1 MCKEQSHKCI
11 IRNPSPPRAFRTW
24 KLLIYD
30 CNVYCIPLVKSV
42 DLIVPLR
49 TTRRLR
55 SILFWL
61 FGLFA
66 YKGVWLRWNTAYTK
80 EFWLCGLFAFKGVWL
95 RWNTAYKRFLTLQVV
110 CQQRSLTPLK
120 YRIQKSSDSAGCLP
134 TKESDSA
141 DIPHAK
147 EFWLRG
153 KRFYSNT
160 AVSSTPWN
168 PTPWWAAKGKT
179 GVSIMKILAKYAKEK
194 QRSCVKL
201 PLNCISFNRVR
212 FP

>member
-1 MCKEQSHKCI
+1 MYYSKSF
-11 IRNPSPPRAFRTW
+11 PPPPPVPFALEISWFM
-24 KLLIYD
+24 
-30 CNVYCIPLVKSV
+30 
-42 DLIVPLR
+42 IVMY
-49 TTRRLR
+49 TTRKKRWPDCPFKDNQTHAKYTVLTIRVVCLQR
-55 SILFWL
+55 SLTPLKYRIH
-61 FGLFA
+61 
-66 YKGVWLRWNTAYTK
+66 
-80 EFWLCGLFAFKGVWL
+80 
-95 RWNTAYKRFLTLQVV
+95 KRVLTLRVV

-120 YRIQKSSDSAGCLP
+120 YRLQKSSDSAGCLP

-160 AVSSTPWN
+160 AVSSTPWI

-179 GVSIMKILAKYAKEK
+179 GVSIMKILAKYKKEK

-212 FP
+212 FPSFFLWNLIKLLSDACI